1 LAALAG
7 AWIMAS
13 VRKFFYSNLESSLF
27 NQIALFSG
35 VGLSASLALVLT
47 CDLRIDYWI

>member
-1 LAALAG
+1 MSG
-7 AWIMAS
+7 
-13 VRKFFYSNLESSLF
+13 VRKFFYSNLESNLF

>member
-1 LAALAG
+1 MSGVGKL
-7 AWIMAS
+7 
-13 VRKFFYSNLESSLF
+13 FYSSIESSLF
-27 NQIALFSG
+27 NHIALFSG